1 LILAILNSHSH
12 YTDETLIQNY
22 RESGNSFYVGELY
35 KRYSMPVTAICYSYF
50 KERQETEDTVMEVFE
65 MVLADLKK
73 YEIQNF
79 KAWLITSVKHYC
91 LKKKDKNHRKTEKE
105 RDFKKTEK
113 HFMELSEEI
122 SPSDKEADSEKA
134 IRQLE
139 QAISQLKGE
148 QKICVEL
155 FYMQDKSYQEIAEST
170 GYDIN
175 KVKSYIQNGKR
186 NLKILME
193 ENHG

>member
-1 LILAILNSHSH
+1 
-12 YTDETLIQNY
+12 
-22 RESGNSFYVGELY
+22 
-35 KRYSMPVTAICYSYF
+35 MPVTAICYSYF

-73 YEIQNF
+73 YEVQNF
-79 KAWLITSVKHYC
+79 KAWLLTSVKHYC
-91 LKKKDKNHRKTEKE
+91 LKKKDKNQRKTEKE
-105 RDFKKTEK
+105 QDFKKTEK

-122 SPSDKEADSEKA
+122 SPLDKEADTEKVLV
-134 IRQLE
+134 QLE
-139 QAISQLKGE
+139 IAISQLKGE
-148 QKICVEL
+148 QKECVEL
-155 FYMQDKSYQEIAEST
+155 FYMQDKSYQEIADST